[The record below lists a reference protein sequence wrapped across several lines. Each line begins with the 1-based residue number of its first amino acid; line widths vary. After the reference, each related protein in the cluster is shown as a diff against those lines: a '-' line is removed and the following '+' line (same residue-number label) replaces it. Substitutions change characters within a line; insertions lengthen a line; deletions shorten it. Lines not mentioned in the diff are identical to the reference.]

1 MDKISLEDEPLN
13 ISTFIWLSYCD
24 RGYSSIKSPR
34 YCTWHQPLIHIFGE
48 IEPWFVAPHTTAYT
62 FETQLHWHWYYVWH
76 ARRTP
81 FFFYCL
87 AMLTQS
93 LGCIWHICKQHL
105 CWLSSGY
112 LWTSTYVLLF
122 LWNFKSSS
130 LVTLFNYFVVEEPF
144 LFKFKILKTYSGMP
158 IMLWHIWILY
168 MLVVYF
174 YSSWKS

>member
-1 MDKISLEDEPLN
+1 MTGGILPSNHPGIAPGTNHLFIFLGKLNLGWWPHIPLPTPLRHNSIGIGTMFDTLEEHL
-13 ISTFIWLSYCD
+13 
-24 RGYSSIKSPR
+24 
-34 YCTWHQPLIHIFGE
+34 
-48 IEPWFVAPHTTAYT
+48 
-62 FETQLHWHWYYVWH
+62 
-76 ARRTP
+76 

-93 LGCIWHICKQHL
+93 LGCIWNICKQHL

-112 LWTSTYVLLF
+112 LWTSTYVPLF